1 MFIKVGVGVQMYL
14 MFVVFVVVIVDQI
27 TKYIV
32 LSTMTEGMSL
42 PIIDNIFHLTLVL
55 NPGAAFG
62 MLEHNRDFF
71 IIMASLVLLAVVL
84 MRKKILEE
92 PFAIQLGIALFV
104 GGALGNLIDR
114 IQTGLVVDFFFFFFW
129 PVFNMADI
137 AICMGVGVMIW
148 SIICDEM
155 MKKK

>member
-71 IIMASLVLLAVVL
+71 II
-84 MRKKILEE
+84 K
-92 PFAIQLGIALFV
+92 
-104 GGALGNLIDR
+104 
-114 IQTGLVVDFFFFFFW
+114 T
-129 PVFNMADI
+129 
-137 AICMGVGVMIW
+137 
-148 SIICDEM
+148 
-155 MKKK
+155 